1 MTSMSKAEKK
11 TPSFEEAMKRLDE
24 IVQAM
29 ERGEIGIEESIARY
43 EEAMKLAAQCR
54 AILHDA
60 EQRIRKIQVD
70 AQGRPTSTPIGGLA
84 PDGPEQP

>member
-1 MTSMSKAEKK
+1 MSKSDKK
-11 TPSFEEAMKRLDE
+11 PPSFEDAMKRLDD

-43 EEAMKLAAQCR
+43 EEAMMLATRCR

-60 EQRIRKIQVD
+60 EQRIRKIQLD
-70 AQGRPTSTPIGGLA
+70 AQGKPTATPLDVPAGDA
-84 PDGPEQP
+84 DGES